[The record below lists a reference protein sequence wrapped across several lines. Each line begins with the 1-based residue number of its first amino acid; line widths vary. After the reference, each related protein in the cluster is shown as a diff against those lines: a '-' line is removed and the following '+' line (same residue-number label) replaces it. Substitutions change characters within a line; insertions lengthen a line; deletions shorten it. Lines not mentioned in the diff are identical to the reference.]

1 MTGAP
6 TIVAFPA
13 APRFGRRSSLRKQ
26 LLGALRASGCCPVIL
41 DMTECRTLDG
51 QDVEMLIDCVAQSA
65 GQDTPL
71 FLAAGSP
78 AMRVIL
84 DVTQISAVV
93 PVFDSLQEALSVPPA
108 GGGTYEPQIQ
118 QRSA

>member
-1 MTGAP
+1 MTGTQ
-6 TIVAFPA
+6 TIVTFSGTL
-13 APRFGRRSSLRKQ
+13 RFGRRSGLRKQ
-26 LLGALRASGCCPVIL
+26 LMEALRSSECPVIL

-71 FLAAGSP
+71 LLAAGSP
-78 AMRVIL
+78 AIRIIL

-108 GGGTYEPQIQ
+108 NSNIYEPQIQ